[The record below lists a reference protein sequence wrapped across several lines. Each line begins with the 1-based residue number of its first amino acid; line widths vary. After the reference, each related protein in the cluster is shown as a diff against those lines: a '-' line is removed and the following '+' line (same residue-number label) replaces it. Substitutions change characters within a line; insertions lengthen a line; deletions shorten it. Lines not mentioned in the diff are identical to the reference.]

1 MANYMIRLAIM
12 VLATFFLHSEV
23 VESQQHRYDREYP
36 QIGYSSKTPT
46 DRVQKLGQLLA
57 TQKDILQFENENA
70 SVTNSLAGTVATS
83 HPQEI
88 AILLQFPLFLKNP
101 EKDITFSTP
110 VISVVGT
117 TWE

>member
-70 SVTNSLAGTVATS
+70 SVTNPSAGAVATF
-83 HPQEI
+83 HPQKI
-88 AILLQFPLFLKNP
+88 HDTLCFA
-101 EKDITFSTP
+101 TF
-110 VISVVGT
+110 
-117 TWE
+117 